1 MRKLLMTTGLGMAAM
16 LAGCATGPTL
26 FPVEATRFH
35 YDPVADRGTILV
47 EPVDPAGQGP
57 EFQTYAA
64 AVQAELVRLG
74 YTPVAPG
81 TIPQFR
87 VTVSLVRGERPLPPR
102 RSPVSIGIGGAGFSG
117 GGGGYRG
124 GGYRGGGYRGG
135 GGGVGLGGG
144 VSFPVGG
151 GHGRVGVMSELDVR
165 IKRGPDAVWEGKA
178 QTMAYATAP
187 DADAAATAARL
198 AHALFTGFPGDS
210 GRTIEV
216 R

>member
-1 MRKLLMTTGLGMAAM
+1 MRSLMMVTGVA
-16 LAGCATGPTL
+16 LAGVLSGCATGPAR

-35 YDPVADRGTILV
+35 YDPVADRGTVAI
-47 EPVDPAGQGP
+47 EPVDPAAQGP

-64 AVQAELVRLG
+64 AVQAEMVRLG
-74 YTPVAPG
+74 YTPVVPG
-81 TIPQFR
+81 TPPQFR
-87 VTVSLVRGERPLPPR
+87 VTVSLVRDERPLPPR

-117 GGGGYRG
+117 GG

-165 IKRGPDAVWEGKA
+165 IKRGPDALWEGKA
-178 QTMAYATAP
+178 QTMAYAAAP
-187 DADAAATAARL
+187 DADADAAATAARL

>member
-1 MRKLLMTTGLGMAAM
+1 MRSLMVVTGLALATT
-16 LAGCATGPTL
+16 LAGCATGPTR

-35 YDPVADRGTILV
+35 YDPVADRGTVAI
-47 EPVDPAGQGP
+47 EPVDPAAQGP

-81 TIPQFR
+81 ALPQFR
-87 VTVSLVRGERPLPPR
+87 VSVSLVRDERPLPPR
-102 RSPVSIGIGGAGFSG
+102 RSPISIGIGGGGFSG
-117 GGGGYRG
+117 GGR
-124 GGYRGGGYRGG
+124 GYRGG

-151 GHGRVGVMSELDVR
+151 GHGRVGVMSQLDVR
-165 IKRGPDAVWEGKA
+165 IRRGPDAVWEGKA

-198 AHALFTGFPGDS
+198 AQALFTGFPGES